1 MGLVV
6 KVLTKKGA
14 TVRAWKIIY
23 EVVVQ
28 KLLLYGINIWVVA
41 YEMLKVLE
49 GFQHRV
55 NSKIAKISAWQVG

>member
-6 KVLTKKGA
+6 KVLTKKGS

-49 GFQHRV
+49 GLQHSV
-55 NSKIAKISAWQVG
+55 NSKIAKISAWQVR